1 MNERNEEIKKKIKK
15 ILDKDRYQHTLG
27 VAYTAACLA
36 MRYGADMESA
46 ITAGLLHDCAKC
58 IPTDEKFRL
67 CSKYGIE
74 LTEFEKKN
82 SALIH
87 AKLGAYLAENKYGI
101 EDRDI
106 IDAVRTHTTGEPAM
120 SLLQRIIFTAD
131 FIEPRRDQAPNLS
144 EIRKMAFEDLDRA
157 VEKILY
163 DTLNYLGKKKDA
175 PIDPAT
181 RKTYEYY
188 SQLVVAETED

>member
-1 MNERNEEIKKKIKK
+1 MNERNEDIKKKIKK

-120 SLLQRIIFTAD
+120 SLLQQIIFTAD
-131 FIEPRRDQAPNLS
+131 FIEPRRDQAPNLI

>member
-120 SLLQRIIFTAD
+120 SLLQQIIFTAD

-144 EIRKMAFEDLDRA
+144 EIRQMAFEDLDRA

>member
-74 LTEFEKKN
+74 LTEFEKNN

-120 SLLQRIIFTAD
+120 SLLQQIIFTAD

-144 EIRKMAFEDLDRA
+144 EIRQMAFEDLDRA

>member
-1 MNERNEEIKKKIKK
+1 MNERNEDLKKKMKK

-36 MRYGADMESA
+36 MKYGADMESA
-46 ITAGLLHDCAKC
+46 ITAGLLHDCDKC

-74 LTEFEKKN
+74 LTDFEKNN

-87 AKLGAYLAENKYGI
+87 AKLVAYLAENKDGI
-101 EDRDI
+101 EDEDI
-106 IDAVRTHTTGEPAM
+106 IAAVRTHTTGEPGM
-120 SLLQRIIFTAD
+120 SLLQKIIFTAD
-131 FIEPRRDQAPNLS
+131 FIEPRRDQAANLK
-144 EIRKMAFEDLDRA
+144 EIRALSFDDIDQA
-157 VEKILY
+157 IEKILY

-175 PIDPAT
+175 PIDPT
-181 RKTYEYY
+181 TKRTYEYY
-188 SQLVVAETED
+188 HKN

>member
-36 MRYGADMESA
+36 MRYSADMESA

-120 SLLQRIIFTAD
+120 SLLQQIIFTAD
-131 FIEPRRDQAPNLS
+131 FIEPRRDQAPNLI
-144 EIRKMAFEDLDRA
+144 EIRKMAFEDLDKA

>member
-120 SLLQRIIFTAD
+120 SLLQQIIITAE

-144 EIRKMAFEDLDRA
+144 EIRQMAFVDLDRA